1 MAHELVLMY
10 DTDKILNPNSS
21 AVSGSQDVGY
31 SLSRNEYAAAV
42 KWGEFAIL
50 YGGLLIESGW

>member
-1 MAHELVLMY
+1 MY

-21 AVSGSQDVGY
+21 AASGSQDVGY
-31 SLSRNEYAAAV
+31 SLSRNEHAAAV

-50 YGGLLIESGW
+50 YGGLLIESGR

>member
-1 MAHELVLMY
+1 MY

-21 AVSGSQDVGY
+21 AASGSQDVGY

-42 KWGEFAIL
+42 KWGEFVIL
-50 YGGLLIESGW
+50 YGGLLIESGR

>member
-1 MAHELVLMY
+1 MAHELALMY

-21 AVSGSQDVGY
+21 AASGSQDVGY
-31 SLSRNEYAAAV
+31 SLSRNEHAAAV

-50 YGGLLIESGW
+50 YRGLLIESGR